1 VKASNDDC
9 PCPELIKRTSASRAA
24 SQSSRMRRWTGHRQK
39 SGSVAAARRAAGAL
53 RKRSPALHPM
63 APHAWFS
70 MSSAELVRPLSCGVC
85 VENIQPDGV
94 GKVRSCPGFLLPPD
108 GRLPPC
114 SVADGVA

>member
-1 VKASNDDC
+1 
-9 PCPELIKRTSASRAA
+9 
-24 SQSSRMRRWTGHRQK
+24 MRRWTGHRQK

-94 GKVRSCPGFLLPPD
+94 GKVRSCPRLLVTT
-108 GRLPPC
+108 GR
-114 SVADGVA
+114 SIAAMQRS